1 MPLTDRFA
9 DALVFAE
16 RLHRPQS
23 RKGNDV
29 PYVAHLLAVCGT
41 VLEWGGGEDTA
52 IAALLHDAVEDQG
65 GLATLEAIRA
75 RYGERVAGIVLA
87 CTDSTGADPAAKAPW
102 EERKQAHLAKI
113 RLAGPEVA
121 LVTAADK
128 LHNLSAMIRDIRR
141 FGPATLDRFNAK
153 PDRLV
158 WYVRAMA
165 EALAPY
171 AASAPVDEI
180 RAGAEILQRLAIA
193 REGAADA
200 C

>member
-1 MPLTDRFA
+1 MILTDRFT
-9 DALVFAE
+9 DALAFAE
-16 RLHRPQS
+16 RLHRTQS

-29 PYVAHLLAVCGT
+29 PYVAHLLAVCAT
-41 VLEWGGGEDTA
+41 VLEWGGDEETA

-65 GLATLEAIRA
+65 GLATLDAIRD
-75 RYGERVAGIVLA
+75 RYGERVAGIVLT
-87 CTDSTGADPAAKAPW
+87 CTDSTSADPAAKAPW
-102 EERKQAHLAKI
+102 EERKRAHLAKI
-113 RLAGPEVA
+113 RQAGPEVA

-141 FGPATLDRFNAK
+141 FGPATLERFNAK

-171 AASAPVDEI
+171 AAMAPVDEI
-180 RAGAEILQRLAIA
+180 RAGAETLERLAMA
-193 REGAADA
+193 RSGAAEA
-200 C
+200 